1 MIEFDARNSENGI
14 SGVQISNTFR
24 GECPRTPLIMRG
36 FGVRHGQ
43 GFRLDSRLNIF
54 IHNASRPQGACCLGY
69 C

>member
-14 SGVQISNTFR
+14 SGVQISKIFR

-43 GFRLDSRLNIF
+43 GFRLDPRLGRIAAQWIN
-54 IHNASRPQGACCLGY
+54 
-69 C
+69 